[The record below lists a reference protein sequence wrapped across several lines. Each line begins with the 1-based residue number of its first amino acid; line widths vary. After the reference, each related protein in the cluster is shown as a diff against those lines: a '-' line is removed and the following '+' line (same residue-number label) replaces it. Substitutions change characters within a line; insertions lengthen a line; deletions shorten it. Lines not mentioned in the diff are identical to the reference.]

1 MLLALQVATHCLI
14 LSLLSNAVLAAV
26 VTQAPLKAF
35 GSQTGVGGGGGVTVP
50 PPPLLLLLLQDVEA
64 IKILKIRINANWCT
78 LVM

>member
-26 VTQAPLKAF
+26 VTQTPLRAF

-50 PPPLLLLLLQDVEA
+50 PPLLLLLLQDVEA
-64 IKILKIRINANWCT
+64 SKILKIRINAN
-78 LVM
+78 